1 MITINTKASFGRRSA
16 RVLAAVAGLLAV
28 TSLAWGADLPPPYAP
43 LPVAPVPFSW
53 TGVYVGL
60 NAGYIGIKDAQTIS
74 GPGVSGS
81 GSTSIPGGIGGAQL
95 GANYQMGAFV
105 LGFEAD
111 FDGSMA
117 TRSTSV
123 PGITTGSNDQIPWVG
138 TLRGRAGIEFDRFL
152 LYATAGGAATQVLTN
167 VNVDSL
173 GASANTSTTH
183 GAWTA
188 GAGLEAAITDS
199 LSARIE
205 YLYVDTGTFNV
216 AQLGAPPVA
225 TVTTRLQENLVRVGI
240 NYRLP
245 IAW

>member
-1 MITINTKASFGRRSA
+1 MTTINTKASFGRRSA

-43 LPVAPVPFSW
+43 PPVAPVPFSW
-53 TGVYVGL
+53 TGVYIGL
-60 NAGYIGIKDAQTIS
+60 NAGYAGIKDAQTIS

-138 TLRGRAGIEFDRFL
+138 TLRGRAGIAFDQILALRN
-152 LYATAGGAATQVLTN
+152 GGRRRDPSSYKSECGFPGRVRQ
-167 VNVDSL
+167 
-173 GASANTSTTH
+173 
-183 GAWTA
+183 
-188 GAGLEAAITDS
+188 
-199 LSARIE
+199 
-205 YLYVDTGTFNV
+205 YVDDPWCMDGRRR
-216 AQLGAPPVA
+216 A
-225 TVTTRLQENLVRVGI
+225 
-240 NYRLP
+240 
-245 IAW
+245 